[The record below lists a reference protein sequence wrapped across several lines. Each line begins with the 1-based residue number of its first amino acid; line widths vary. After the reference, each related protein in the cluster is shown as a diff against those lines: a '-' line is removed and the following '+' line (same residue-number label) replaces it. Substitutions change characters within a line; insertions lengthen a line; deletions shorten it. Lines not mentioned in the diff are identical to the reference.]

1 MVEEEEEEVL
11 FRERPVSAWQVAAL
25 RVPSASSLLATM
37 SLACT
42 AMPWP
47 PHFRCVHICSPPRH
61 ILGEQK
67 TAKGAFSLYLNLKIR
82 SADAREAPTDVQA
95 APYRRQGVDGTSCTA
110 HYCLPDALPPSH
122 DVVARRRRAI
132 TTAGRYREFAACQRE
147 GGRVG
152 ATEIKRDGGRREREE
167 SESVREPE
175 REGEQARRDRERF
188 VRNGSWML
196 KRRRR
201 VRASLCACACGFV
214 RKRRRKRG

>member
-110 HYCLPDALPPSH
+110 NYCLPDTLPPSH

-132 TTAGRYREFAACQRE
+132 TTAGRHLEFAACQRVCE
-147 GGRVG
+147 RDRDKEKKGG
-152 ATEIKRDGGRREREE
+152 TERRGERERARARGRGRA
-167 SESVREPE
+167 REKIE
-175 REGEQARRDRERF
+175 RD
-188 VRNGSWML
+188 
-196 KRRRR
+196 
-201 VRASLCACACGFV
+201 SLGKVVGC
-214 RKRRRKRG
+214 